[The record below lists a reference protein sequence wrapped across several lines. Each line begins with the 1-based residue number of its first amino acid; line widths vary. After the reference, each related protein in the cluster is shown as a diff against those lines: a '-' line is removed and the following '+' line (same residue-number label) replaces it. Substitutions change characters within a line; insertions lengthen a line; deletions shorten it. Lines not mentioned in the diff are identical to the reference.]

1 MTNNPSQQRS
11 PDIRK
16 TTASFEGSKA
26 LPACPSDKINEDEH
40 GALVEQR

>member
-1 MTNNPSQQRS
+1 MSNSLSQQRR
-11 PDIRK
+11 PDIRN
-16 TTASFEGSKA
+16 TTPSFEGSMA